1 VGAALGGMEVVGPMV
16 GEEVIVGDGVGPG
29 VGFLVGRLVGGG
41 EGAWVLASHL
51 VPK

>member
-1 VGAALGGMEVVGPMV
+1 M
-16 GEEVIVGDGVGPG
+16 IVGDEVGPC

-41 EGAWVLASHL
+41 EGACVLASHL